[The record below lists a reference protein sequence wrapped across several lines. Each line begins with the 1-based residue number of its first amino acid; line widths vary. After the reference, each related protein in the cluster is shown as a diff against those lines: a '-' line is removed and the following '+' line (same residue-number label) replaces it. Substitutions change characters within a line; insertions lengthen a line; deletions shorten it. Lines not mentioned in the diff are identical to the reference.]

1 MNAKKDAVVY
11 RGEKPCESLRQA
23 LAGAVAGETIVLR
36 GDVTLRETLVL
47 DKAVTLTTDGA
58 PRTIRA
64 EHSGAALKLT
74 AAATVQGSGEDAA
87 LVIDGCGVERQ
98 DALVHLAGE
107 GGFFRYVTVTG
118 GNSGGCGGAL
128 YAAAGAAARMEYCA
142 LRENRAAVGGAGFV
156 EAGGDLR
163 QPRRG
168 EGRCL
173 PPAGQD
179 AAHRL
184 HHCPQHRR
192 CAPRKR
198 GARGTIAALCRAGVG
213 VAGR

>member
-1 MNAKKDAVVY
+1 MSSSGPGGTDMNAKKDAVVY

-36 GDVTLRETLVL
+36 GDVTLWETLVL

-118 GNSGGCGGAL
+118 GNSGGCGGASGGAPSR
-128 YAAAGAAARMEYCA
+128 AAAAPRSPVPSRERESPRRASAARASGSSRGCGSRRNA
-142 LRENRAAVGGAGFV
+142 PPSRSAHARA
-156 EAGGDLR
+156 
-163 QPRRG
+163 
-168 EGRCL
+168 
-173 PPAGQD
+173 
-179 AAHRL
+179 
-184 HHCPQHRR
+184 
-192 CAPRKR
+192 
-198 GARGTIAALCRAGVG
+198 
-213 VAGR
+213 